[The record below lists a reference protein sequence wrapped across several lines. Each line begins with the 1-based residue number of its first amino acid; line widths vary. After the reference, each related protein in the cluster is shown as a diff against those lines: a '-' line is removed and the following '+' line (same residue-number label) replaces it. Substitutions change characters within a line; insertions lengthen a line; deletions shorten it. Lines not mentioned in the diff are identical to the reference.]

1 MERLMERNA
10 GLVGRIDAGEYSFNA
25 GAAAAHRAAALKPDG
40 IFFANDILAL
50 GGLDAL
56 RHELRLQVPGDVS
69 VVGFDD
75 IEMASW
81 PSYRLTTIR
90 QPVSE
95 MVSSAVA
102 AVTAPETA
110 RANSISLPGSLVE
123 RGSVMRRQGI

>member
-1 MERLMERNA
+1 
-10 GLVGRIDAGEYSFNA
+10 
-25 GAAAAHRAAALKPDG
+25 
-40 IFFANDILAL
+40 LAL

-56 RHELRLQVPGDVS
+56 RHELRLQVPEDVS

-110 RANSISLPGSLVE
+110 LANASSLPGLLVE
-123 RGSVMRRQGI
+123 RGSVTRCHGM